1 MDAWNTLLSTS
12 TASSGADAWV
22 HLNSQGGGGNII
34 QVVAP
39 DTILVDFSETA
50 IELLDAG
57 SEIGITSQAA
67 GITVTT
73 TATEIGTDQTGTEID
88 VNTD

>member
-1 MDAWNTLLSTS
+1 MDAWNTMLSTS

>member
-1 MDAWNTLLSTS
+1 MDAWNTMLSTS

-22 HLNSQGGGGNII
+22 HLNSQGGGGDII

>member
-1 MDAWNTLLSTS
+1 M
-12 TASSGADAWV
+12 TAGARLAIASV
-22 HLNSQGGGGNII
+22 GFRGGAGGGSII

-50 IELLDAG
+50 IDLLDAG

>member
-1 MDAWNTLLSTS
+1 MDAWNTMLSTS

-22 HLNSQGGGGNII
+22 HLNSQGSGGDII